1 MRSFAILIGSV
12 SFGAIISVASVSNA
26 AIAPGPFGSKSTL
39 LTAPTNPLVNPAV
52 VAPTA
57 ANVVESTA
65 TTNTATKSNSLT
77 FTCADL
83 RRTAL
88 KMSAHVSNLAN
99 RMTSRTADGGP
110 YKRLEVVCRAAG
122 GAFCDIE
129 KADGDRVQYQPGHPD
144 ADINGN
150 VKFPDINLGS
160 ESAGLNSAASELKVM
175 AAQGACGTKAIE
187 QGLLTVVKYQTDF
200 EVMMDTMTF
209 GADGRINRWSRTTRE
224 GRTQNFSFKE
234 DGTPVGL

>member
-1 MRSFAILIGSV
+1 MRISAILIGI
-12 SFGAIISVASVSNA
+12 FSVAVVVSQTSVSNA
-26 AIAPGPFGSKSTL
+26 AIAPGPFGNKSNL
-39 LTAPTNPLVNPAV
+39 LTTPASPLASPAAAPATANPA
-52 VAPTA
+52 ASAASLPTA
-57 ANVVESTA
+57 KT
-65 TTNTATKSNSLT
+65 NSLA

-88 KMSAHVSNLAN
+88 KMSAHASNLAN
-99 RMTSRTADGGP
+99 RMTSRTAEGGP
-110 YKRLEVVCRAAG
+110 YKRMEVVCRAAG

-129 KADGDRVQYQPGHPD
+129 KTEGERVQYQPGHPD

-175 AAQGACGTKAIE
+175 ASQGACGTKAIE
-187 QGLLTVVKYQTDF
+187 QGLLTVVKYQPDF

-209 GADGRINRWSRTTRE
+209 GTDGRIARWSRTTRE
-224 GRTQNFSFKE
+224 GKTQNFSFKE